1 MTNIISIIIGGAIGS
16 LSRFFLTGFV
26 HKFFHKDFAYGTLLV
41 NMIGCFLIGLIAG
54 LADKFNIP
62 RSIEVLLVIGFCGAF
77 TTFSTFMLETSEMM
91 RNGQNTFAFLNIA
104 ISVVL
109 GFALLRVGVLL
120 GEAI

>member
-1 MTNIISIIIGGAIGS
+1 MANIISIIIGGAIGS

-26 HKFFHKDFAYGTLLV
+26 HRFFHRDFAYGTIVV

-62 RSIEVLLVIGFCGAF
+62 RSVEVLLVIGFCGAF

-91 RNGQNTFAFLNIA
+91 RNGQNLYAFLNIA
-104 ISVVL
+104 ISIIL
-109 GFALLRVGVLL
+109 GFALLRLGVWI
-120 GEAI
+120 GEVV